1 MVLKY
6 RSGRHEI
13 KHLNNLLRKNNVKM
27 KKQENP
33 QDTQVPLHQRSIH
46 SYNTT
51 AKIEQH
57 VLEPYASVQ

>member
-1 MVLKY
+1 
-6 RSGRHEI
+6 
-13 KHLNNLLRKNNVKM
+13 M

-33 QDTQVPLHQRSIH
+33 QDTQVPLHQGSIH